1 MLVCSPVDS
10 TGNLIWPCKDEYGY
24 ITTQFDDL
32 VHHRFTTIR
41 TIGRA

>member
-32 VHHRFTTIR
+32 VI
-41 TIGRA
+41 IGSQQLEQ